1 MNYLIYKDNAFFNP
15 KTKEKLCE
23 TQKEASKFLLKHKN
37 KQKKLSITPKKE
49 INYLVCKNCGELSTI
64 KQELNAIEKHGSQGR
79 CMCEYQ
85 SGDRIFLPFYKIN
98 KELFLILQCYDKK
111 DRIMLIKDLELIE
124 W

>member
-23 TQKEASKFLLKHKN
+23 SITEANKYLKI

-49 INYLVCKNCGELSTI
+49 LNYLVCKNCGELSTI